1 MAIIINQKFAR
12 CTLCGKNLP
21 PRSDPIAV
29 GNHRLCSERC
39 VRLLHKLRPDEVP
52 GGDANTHL
60 AGAHETPAGEGI

>member
-1 MAIIINQKFAR
+1 MAILINQKFAR

-39 VRLLHKLRPDEVP
+39 VRLLHKLHPDEVP
-52 GGDANTHL
+52 GGEGDTRL
-60 AGAHETPAGEGI
+60 VGADERPAGERI